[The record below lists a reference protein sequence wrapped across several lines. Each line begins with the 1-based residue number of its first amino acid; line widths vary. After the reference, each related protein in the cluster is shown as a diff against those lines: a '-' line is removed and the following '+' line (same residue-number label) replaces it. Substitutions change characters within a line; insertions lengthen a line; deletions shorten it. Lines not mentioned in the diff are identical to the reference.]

1 MTFHVTRVA
10 SLALIVSILGTLAAV
25 APSLAQQSQAPRL
38 RGQITRIDGD
48 KLDIKTGDGKHVTV
62 MLAPDARV
70 TSVVPARLAEIK
82 PGRFVGTAA
91 RPEPNNRWRA
101 IEVHIFPP
109 GSRLGEGHR
118 PWDPEP
124 GATMTNA
131 DVAAAVVHAGNGA
144 MTLTTGGQSYEI
156 DVPRGTPIVA
166 MNPGTRALVKK
177 GALVSINQAQ
187 PGADGSYAANAIT
200 VTTVK
205 NWPPK

>member
-1 MTFHVTRVA
+1 MKFRFSHA
-10 SLALIVSILGTLAAV
+10 ALALVGLALGTLAAA
-25 APSLAQQSQAPRL
+25 APSFAQQSPGQRL

-48 KLDIKTGDGKHVTV
+48 KLAIKTSDGKHVTV
-62 MLAPDARV
+62 LLAPDARV
-70 TSVVPARLAEIK
+70 TSVVPAQLTEIK

-91 RPEPNNRWRA
+91 RPESDNRWRA

-109 GSRLGEGHR
+109 GARLGEGHR
-118 PWDPEP
+118 PWNPEP

-131 DVAAAVVHAGNGA
+131 DVTAAVVHAGNGA
-144 MTLTTGGQSYEI
+144 MTLTTGGKSYEI
-156 DVPRGTPIVA
+156 DVPRGTPIVM

-187 PGADGSYAANAIT
+187 QGADGSYTASAIT
-200 VTTVK
+200 VTTAR